1 MKWDCSLNPIREEI
15 NIKNIFPCKIL
26 AQSKEE
32 RQAYMKEYNKKY
44 AQDHKDEIAE
54 KTKER
59 ASRPENKL
67 RRKERRQKPENKLK
81 EKQYSKE
88 YSSRPE
94 VKERVRKYNS
104 TPERKT
110 KHDEYYHSVKGT
122 ATRKKYEQTSKVKE
136 AKKEYSSRP
145 EVKEKAKEY
154 QHTPKRKEYRKEYK
168 KKPHVKSKAKNLY
181 DDKRL
186 LILQTYSKLH
196 SNSNI
201 PCCNCCGEN
210 SHVDFLALDHI
221 LGRKEMESIPELMEL
236 GYSSEFHPAQL
247 TDWIIKNNF
256 PEGFQILCV
265 NCNFAKGMKKNNNQC
280 PHEIMRKEETFAR
293 MEEQSSFE
301 AGF

>member
-1 MKWDCSLNPIREEI
+1 MVLTD
-15 NIKNIFPCKIL
+15 
-26 AQSKEE
+26 EE
-32 RQAYMKEYNKKY
+32 RKAKKNTCRQNPDYKTDKHVAYVTNRLNILL
-44 AQDHKDEIAE
+44 H
-54 KTKER
+54 
-59 ASRPENKL
+59 
-67 RRKERRQKPENKLK
+67 
-81 EKQYSKE
+81 YSK
-88 YSSRPE
+88 Y
-94 VKERVRKYNS
+94 
-104 TPERKT
+104 
-110 KHDEYYHSVKGT
+110 
-122 ATRKKYEQTSKVKE
+122 
-136 AKKEYSSRP
+136 
-145 EVKEKAKEY
+145 
-154 QHTPKRKEYRKEYK
+154 
-168 KKPHVKSKAKNLY
+168 
-181 DDKRL
+181 
-186 LILQTYSKLH
+186 I

-236 GYSSEFHPAQL
+236 GYSSDFHPAQL